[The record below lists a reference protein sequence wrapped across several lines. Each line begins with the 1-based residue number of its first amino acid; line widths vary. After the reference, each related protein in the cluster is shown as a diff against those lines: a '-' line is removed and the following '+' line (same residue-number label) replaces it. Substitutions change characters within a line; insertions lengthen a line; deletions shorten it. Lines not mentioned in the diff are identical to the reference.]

1 MMKDSGSS
9 PFKHAIAVKPGTF
22 EPDRHWY
29 PKALNATIHPLV
41 HFFLHLE
48 DERIIQRYCHLH
60 PRVNKEH
67 LRKILSYVP
76 KYFFWA
82 GADLMHVTNANGK
95 RQMIVIET
103 NSCPSG
109 QKSMPLLNDS
119 QEQGGYRML
128 VDRTIVP
135 MINKRKKSSASGG
148 VAVIYDKN
156 QMEAAGYAHAL
167 ADALKK
173 SVYLVYFG
181 ADDPDP
187 AVRSDDG
194 RIWIREV
201 SGEWIPMDVVFR
213 YLTQRPWNRLP
224 IHSKTLIINPTIAC
238 LAGGRNKMVASKAYN
253 LFNAEIEGSGLEI
266 ITPET
271 IWDVSKNEVPLW
283 VRKMGGQ
290 AVVKNP
296 YSNAGQGVF
305 TIVNEQELEKFM
317 NTEFRYE
324 RFIVQSLIG
333 NYQWSST
340 TSKGKFYHLGTIPSK
355 LGNSYVTDIRMMV
368 SATSAGIKPLA
379 IYARKAK
386 EPLKDTLE
394 DGVDS
399 WDILGTNLSLKLDNG
414 GWDSDTTR
422 LLLMDRRDFNKLG
435 LGLDDLIDAY
445 LQTVLSVIA
454 IDKMAQNLINSK
466 GKLKSRLFQSLDD
479 DPALL
484 QEILM

>member
-1 MMKDSGSS
+1 
-9 PFKHAIAVKPGTF
+9 
-22 EPDRHWY
+22 
-29 PKALNATIHPLV
+29 
-41 HFFLHLE
+41 
-48 DERIIQRYCHLH
+48 
-60 PRVNKEH
+60 
-67 LRKILSYVP
+67 
-76 KYFFWA
+76 
-82 GADLMHVTNANGK
+82 
-95 RQMIVIET
+95 
-103 NSCPSG
+103 
-109 QKSMPLLNDS
+109 MPLLNDN

-128 VDRTIVP
+128 VERTILP
-135 MINKRKKSSASGG
+135 MIHKRKKSQEAA

-156 QMEAAGYAHAL
+156 HMEASGYAHAM
-167 ADALKK
+167 ADALKRP
-173 SVYLVYFG
+173 VHLVYFG
-181 ADDPDP
+181 ADEKDPP
-187 AVRSDDG
+187 VRISDG
-194 RIWIREV
+194 KVWIRDAAN
-201 SGEWIPMDVVFR
+201 EWKPMDVVFR

-224 IHSKTLIINPTIAC
+224 IHSKTLIINPIIAC
-238 LAGGRNKMVASKAYN
+238 LAGGRNKMVASKAYD

-296 YSNAGQGVF
+296 YSNAGQGVY

-317 NTEFRYE
+317 SLDFRYE

-340 TSKGKFYHLGTIPSK
+340 TTKGKFYHLGTMPSK
-355 LGNSYVTDIRMMV
+355 LGNSYVTDTRMMV
-368 SATSAGIKPLA
+368 SATDSGIKPLA
-379 IYARKAK
+379 IYSRKAK
-386 EPLKDTLE
+386 SPLRDVLE

-399 WDILGTNLSLKLDNG
+399 WDILGTNLSLKLDGG
-414 GWDSDTTR
+414 GWDSDTNR

-466 GKLKSRLFQSLDD
+466 GRLKSRLFQSLDD

-484 QEILM
+484 SEIFVE

>member
-1 MMKDSGSS
+1 MPASYATQVD
-9 PFKHAIAVKPGTF
+9 PGTF
-22 EPDRHWY
+22 EPERHWY

-60 PRVNKEH
+60 PRVKKDD
-67 LRKILSYVP
+67 LRKILAYQP
-76 KYFFWA
+76 KHFFWA
-82 GADLMHVTNANGK
+82 GADLMHVTNASGK

-109 QKSMPLLNDS
+109 QKSMPLLNDNM
-119 QEQGGYRML
+119 EQGGYRLL
-128 VDRTIVP
+128 VERTLVP
-135 MINKRKKSSASGG
+135 MIQKRKKNRDLN

-156 QMEAAGYAHAL
+156 LMEASGYAHAL
-167 ADALKK
+167 ADALKRP
-173 SVYLVYFG
+173 VHLAAFG
-181 ADDPDP
+181 AEDP
-187 AVRSDDG
+187 APPVRLEDG
-194 RIWIREV
+194 KVYVRNAAGDWL
-201 SGEWIPMDVVFR
+201 PMDAVFR

-224 IHSKTLIINPTIAC
+224 VHSKTLIVNPTIAC

-305 TIVNEQELEKFM
+305 TIVNEQELDKFM
-317 NTEFRYE
+317 QMEFRYE

-333 NYQWSST
+333 NYHWSST

-368 SATSAGIKPLA
+368 SATETGIRPLA
-379 IYARKAK
+379 IYARKARS
-386 EPLKDTLE
+386 PLKDILDE
-394 DGVDS
+394 GIDS
-399 WDILGTNLSLKLDNG
+399 WDILGTNLSLKLDDG
-414 GWDSDTTR
+414 GWDSDTNR

-435 LGLDDLIDAY
+435 IGLDDLIDAY

-466 GKLKSRLFQSLDD
+466 GKFKAKLFQSLDD

-484 QEILM
+484 TEILAQ